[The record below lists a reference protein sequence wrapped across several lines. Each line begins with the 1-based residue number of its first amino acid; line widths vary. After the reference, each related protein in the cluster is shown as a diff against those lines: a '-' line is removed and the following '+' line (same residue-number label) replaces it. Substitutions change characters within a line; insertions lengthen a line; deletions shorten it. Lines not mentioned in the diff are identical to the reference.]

1 MSTLNPAATTT
12 RRAALSVQAAPAIET
27 VTIRWSLSRQAL
39 RNSKAAP
46 AFVAMVACIAEHGP
60 DLELRWKLDLD
71 EVRAEVSLIDPAT
84 GSSTRLT
91 QAAFRHTIDD
101 DLSHFEVREGAGIL
115 LTATVRTGDVDA
127 RVLYART
134 SLLAALGLGGGR
146 YEVM

>member
-12 RRAALSVQAAPAIET
+12 RRAALSVQGALET

-39 RNSKAAP
+39 RSAKVSPALGAA
-46 AFVAMVACIAEHGP
+46 VSRIGEVGP
-60 DLELRWKLDLD
+60 DLDLRWTLDLD
-71 EVRAEVSLIDPAT
+71 ESHGAATLVDPAT
-84 GSSTRLT
+84 GSTT
-91 QAAFRHTIDD
+91 QLSHASFRHTIDG
-101 DLSHFEVREGAGIL
+101 DLSHFEARDGATVL
-115 LTATVRTGDVDA
+115 LTATVRTGDTDA